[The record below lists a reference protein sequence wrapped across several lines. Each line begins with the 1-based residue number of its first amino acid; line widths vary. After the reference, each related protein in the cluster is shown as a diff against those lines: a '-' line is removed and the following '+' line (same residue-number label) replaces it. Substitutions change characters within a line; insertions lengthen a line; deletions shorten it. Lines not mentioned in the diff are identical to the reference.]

1 VIIYSPT
8 DGDALTSN
16 VKSMPRH
23 SFVITQLGGDI
34 HPELC
39 QMREQVDR
47 LCLASHITPID
58 ATHKVTGKDI
68 LIKIWRLIAATP
80 ISIAVCHES
89 LKPGTL
95 ANIYYEI
102 GVAQAMGKETV
113 IIKSPGFKVASD
125 LMRTEYIVFNDN
137 FDESFSKFL
146 RDVEERAEHYE
157 MMADQLERNPML
169 SLDYLRRAFLITG
182 NNELRQSAKDLLK
195 GANVVHRA
203 KNSVEVLA
211 AGF

>member
-1 VIIYSPT
+1 
-8 DGDALTSN
+8 
-16 VKSMPRH
+16 
-23 SFVITQLGGDI
+23 
-34 HPELC
+34 
-39 QMREQVDR
+39 
-47 LCLASHITPID
+47 
-58 ATHKVTGKDI
+58 
-68 LIKIWRLIAATP
+68 
-80 ISIAVCHES
+80 
-89 LKPGTL
+89 
-95 ANIYYEI
+95 
-102 GVAQAMGKETV
+102 
-113 IIKSPGFKVASD
+113 
-125 LMRTEYIVFNDN
+125 MRTEYIVFNDN

>member
-1 VIIYSPT
+1 
-8 DGDALTSN
+8 
-16 VKSMPRH
+16 M
-23 SFVITQLGGDI
+23 
-34 HPELC
+34 
-39 QMREQVDR
+39 
-47 LCLASHITPID
+47 
-58 ATHKVTGKDI
+58 
-68 LIKIWRLIAATP
+68 
-80 ISIAVCHES
+80 CHES

-113 IIKSPGFKVASD
+113 IVKSPGFKVASD

-157 MMADQLERNPML
+157 MMADQLERNPVL
-169 SLDYLRRAFLITG
+169 SLDYLRRVFLITG

-195 GANVVHRA
+195 GANVEHRA

>member
-1 VIIYSPT
+1 
-8 DGDALTSN
+8 
-16 VKSMPRH
+16 M
-23 SFVITQLGGDI
+23 
-34 HPELC
+34 
-39 QMREQVDR
+39 
-47 LCLASHITPID
+47 
-58 ATHKVTGKDI
+58 
-68 LIKIWRLIAATP
+68 
-80 ISIAVCHES
+80 CHES
-89 LKPGTL
+89 LKPSTL

-113 IIKSPGFKVASD
+113 IVKSPGFKVASD

-137 FDESFSKFL
+137 FDESFRKFL

-157 MMADQLERNPML
+157 MMADQLERNPVL

-182 NNELRQSAKDLLK
+182 NNELCQSAKDLLK
-195 GANVVHRA
+195 GANVEHRA